1 MLTQVET
8 VEKTPLVHLAPA
20 TTLAEVAETIREAAL
35 ERARL
40 KLRAWHQGL
49 DLEALLQRPDFLE
62 YFRHELAVAVAK
74 ALSAHDPRLQ
84 TLYLFDPDVNV
95 DSEAG
100 VPGPVDPAVH
110 LLAVVTAPSAALD
123 NFILALDRA
132 LAASLRELPAPR
144 FAQRETLVDVIV
156 LTEREAEQK
165 KGAGALLASVF
176 APPIK
181 LWDRDA

>member
-1 MLTQVET
+1 MLTQLET
-8 VEKTPLVHLAPA
+8 VEQTPPVYVAP

-49 DLEALLQRPDFLE
+49 DLTTLLQRPDFLE
-62 YFRHELAVAVAK
+62 YFRHELALAVADT
-74 ALSAHDPRLQ
+74 LSAHDPRLQ

-132 LAASLRELPAPR
+132 LAAGLRALPAPQ
-144 FAQRETLVDVIV
+144 FAQRETVLDVSVI
-156 LTEREAEQK
+156 TEGEAAQK
-165 KGAGALLASVF
+165 RGLGALLVSVF

-181 LWDRDA
+181 LWERAA